1 MASLVKLWGPRAL
14 TVLLLN
20 LAFPPFNFG
29 LLVFVALIPWLRT
42 LPGQTGKEAWKN
54 GYGIGL
60 LFALTQLHWLGSL
73 TMKWT
78 GSWVLGIIPT
88 LVASFAMAV
97 YYGLVAVLI
106 RKCYL
111 RNWLWA
117 IPLVWAGVEAFR
129 SYIPILAFPWNL
141 LATPLWPFTPL
152 NQAAY
157 FGSIVLVSAWV
168 MATNLLI
175 IAVLDKT
182 KSKQIQI
189 LGSCWMVVLA
199 LSLVRLV
206 VPVST
211 TTKVVS
217 AGQVGVN
224 IAFDDQATQS
234 QRVSE
239 ALNEFTVSSLRNG
252 TELLV
257 LPEGLAGKF
266 NAMPPTIPVVLTK
279 ELPLLIG
286 GQLGKDPT
294 YQVAFAWDGTK
305 WDQVKKSRLV
315 IFGEFIPFRSAL
327 PFLQDAFRLPSGDL
341 SASPEG
347 VRALDLAGVRIGPI
361 ICFEALFPDIAWKQ
375 ARNGAQLLTQMSID
389 DWYLDTTAAD
399 QLKASTVWR
408 SIETGL
414 PTVRAASQGYTM
426 VTDRSGHIL
435 AEAPLFKRKLLR
447 VEVPVPVGTSSFLLF
462 PLFPI
467 AAFIFSIWMLFSKP
481 K

>member
-1 MASLVKLWGPRAL
+1 
-14 TVLLLN
+14 
-20 LAFPPFNFG
+20 
-29 LLVFVALIPWLRT
+29 
-42 LPGQTGKEAWKN
+42 
-54 GYGIGL
+54 
-60 LFALTQLHWLGSL
+60 
-73 TMKWT
+73 
-78 GSWVLGIIPT
+78 
-88 LVASFAMAV
+88 MAV

-106 RKCYL
+106 RRCYL
-111 RNWLWA
+111 KNWLWA
-117 IPLVWAGVEAFR
+117 IPLVWAGVEVFR

-152 NQAAY
+152 TQAAY

-175 IAVLDKT
+175 LAILDKT
-182 KSKQIQI
+182 KSKQAQI
-189 LGSCWMVVLA
+189 LGSCWLVVLA
-199 LSLVRLV
+199 LSLYRV
-206 VPVST
+206 VAPVT
-211 TTKVVS
+211 TSQKVIS

-224 IAFDDQATQS
+224 IAFDDPAPQAQK
-234 QRVSE
+234 VKE

-266 NAMPPTIPVVLTK
+266 DVMPPFIPVAMTK
-279 ELPLLIG
+279 ELPLIIG

-341 SASPEG
+341 SASQEG
-347 VRALDLAGVRIGPI
+347 VRALDIAGMRIGPI

-399 QLKASTVWR
+399 QLKSGTVWR

-426 VTDRSGHIL
+426 VTDGRGHIL
-435 AEAPLFKRKLLR
+435 AEAPLFARKLLR
-447 VEVPVPVGTSSFLLF
+447 VEVPVPTGTSSFAFFPCF
-462 PLFPI
+462 PLL
-467 AAFIFSIWMLFSKP
+467 AFVFAVWMLFARP
-481 K
+481 KAAKSV